1 MNFKTILTVIVV
13 IVALYLLYYFLL
25 ASKTSSLI
33 SQMPAMSETKL
44 KIVKA
49 KDLEQQW
56 GTDFAFSIWYAV
68 DNWNTNTTVKK
79 NIFSVAARPA
89 SAAGGADT
97 VEKTIPNAPDLE
109 VFFDANV
116 NDIIIK
122 LAGSGATPT
131 DCDYGGTAVTPA
143 AGEFCCKI
151 VNVPLQKWTN
161 LIISINDR
169 VLDVYLDGKLVKTCI
184 MQAPPLKLGRG
195 SSKNV
200 YVGGYDSEKS
210 FGGFISG
217 LRHFGTSI
225 NPRKAWDIYKKGHE
239 GEGYN
244 LFSSFNVKFSLL
256 KNDVEIESTTL

>member
-79 NIFSVAARPA
+79 NIFSVAEY
-89 SAAGGADT
+89 SGDADT
-97 VEKTIPNAPDLE
+97 VQNSIPSTPLPALE

-116 NDIIIK
+116 NDIKIK

-195 SSKNV
+195 SSNNV

-256 KNDVEIESTTL
+256 KNDVVLEEVKV

>member
-33 SQMPAMSETKL
+33 SQIPAISQDKL

-68 DNWNTNTTVKK
+68 DNWSTNTNVKK
-79 NIFSVAARPA
+79 NIFSVAGYSGDPDAVQNSIPSTPLPA
-89 SAAGGADT
+89 
-97 VEKTIPNAPDLE
+97 LE

-122 LAGSGATPT
+122 LAGSGDELNHCDDAHAT
-131 DCDYGGTAVTPA
+131 TAQDA
-143 AGEFCCKI
+143 FCCKI

-184 MQAPPLKLGRG
+184 MQAPPLKLGRS
-195 SSKNV
+195 SSKDA
-200 YVGGYDSEKS
+200 YVGGYDNEKS

-225 NPRKAWDIYKKGHE
+225 NPRKAWDIYKQGHE

-256 KNDVEIESTTL
+256 KNDVEIESATL